1 MTRGTLRHGYWI
13 TKVELVCTLTNVKE
27 EAKFISLYLESGALA
42 IYMEMNNADKLVA
55 SEIEAKPRE
64 AYSDSLFVAY
74 GKFMGCQAY
83 GRPRGFYLSASWRPF
98 DGPPETPRTDG
109 GSTKI

>member
-55 SEIEAKPRE
+55 SEIKAKLRE
-64 AYSDSLFVAY
+64 ANSDS
-74 GKFMGCQAY
+74 
-83 GRPRGFYLSASWRPF
+83 
-98 DGPPETPRTDG
+98 
-109 GSTKI
+109 